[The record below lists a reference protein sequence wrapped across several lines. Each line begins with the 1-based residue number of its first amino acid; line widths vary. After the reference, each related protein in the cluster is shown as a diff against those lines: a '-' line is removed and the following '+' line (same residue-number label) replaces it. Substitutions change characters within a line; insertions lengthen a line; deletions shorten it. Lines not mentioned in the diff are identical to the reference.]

1 MNKYFIEKDL
11 LLGIICKLP
20 DICDNNCN
28 DEVDHDE
35 GAKDNEANQKG
46 HSEDQCQRIS
56 FIGIL
61 NILDLI

>member
-1 MNKYFIEKDL
+1 MNNYFIEQNL

-35 GAKDNEANQKG
+35 GAKDKLK
-46 HSEDQCQRIS
+46 SDK
-56 FIGIL
+56 L
-61 NILDLI
+61 N